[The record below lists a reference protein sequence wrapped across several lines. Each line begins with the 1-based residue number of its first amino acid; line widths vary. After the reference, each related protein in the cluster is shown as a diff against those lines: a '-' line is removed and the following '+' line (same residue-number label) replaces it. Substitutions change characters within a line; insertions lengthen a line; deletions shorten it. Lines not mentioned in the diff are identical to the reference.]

1 MATPGSR
8 PDPLLGEAWCLS
20 CDRPL
25 PGPAN
30 CPPPGSQIPRKP
42 LPGAVGR
49 TREPAAPTQQACGG
63 PGHPDPSG
71 QAFRPPSLE
80 QRRPEH
86 AGQPTPSRGLRKVC
100 VLGSRRQSGAW
111 GSPAAMWPGGLTL
124 ACSLSPAAG
133 TASVGTSSCLSQ
145 HPSPSSVFRHH
156 YIPYFRGKAR
166 EAAGC
171 APAARRASVSRCPV
185 SAAAWLPRAPVSRPC
200 SPLCLVC
207 LALSVCPCSQEA
219 ACRSETQVARRGEG
233 SRTYPA
239 PTLGWLRSLYLSH
252 PMLFPPRHG
261 GRGGLL
267 ATVIRKCPRLQFM
280 VAGHPCGCSSSQG
293 ADLPVCPT
301 PAWARVCESVQEKG
315 QFLCYGL
322 NRALRFIC

>member
-20 CDRPL
+20 GDRPL

-49 TREPAAPTQQACGG
+49 TRGPAAPTQQACGG

-71 QAFRPPSLE
+71 QAFRPPSPE

-111 GSPAAMWPGGLTL
+111 GSSAAMWPGGLTL
-124 ACSLSPAAG
+124 TCSLSPAAG
-133 TASVGTSSCLSQ
+133 TASVGTSSCLSLSQ

-156 YIPYFRGKAR
+156 YVPYFRGKAR
-166 EAAGC
+166 RPQSVRVSLSC
-171 APAARRASVSRCPV
+171 VRCRMASPS
-185 SAAAWLPRAPVSRPC
+185 
-200 SPLCLVC
+200 
-207 LALSVCPCSQEA
+207 
-219 ACRSETQVARRGEG
+219 
-233 SRTYPA
+233 
-239 PTLGWLRSLYLSH
+239 
-252 PMLFPPRHG
+252 
-261 GRGGLL
+261 
-267 ATVIRKCPRLQFM
+267 PRLTP
-280 VAGHPCGCSSSQG
+280 VLPTVSCVSSSVG
-293 ADLPVCPT
+293 V
-301 PAWARVCESVQEKG
+301 SVFPGGSLSFRNTSGEAG
-315 QFLCYGL
+315 GGF
-322 NRALRFIC
+322 